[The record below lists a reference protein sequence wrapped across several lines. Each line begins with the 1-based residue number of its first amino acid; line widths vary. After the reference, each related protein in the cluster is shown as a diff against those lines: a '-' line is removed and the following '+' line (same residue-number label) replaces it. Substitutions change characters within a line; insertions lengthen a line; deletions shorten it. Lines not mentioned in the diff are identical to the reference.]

1 MFKKIAGI
9 TAGLLLA
16 VGAVSAATPAIA
28 TDQAPK
34 SNTAIVAVW
43 DW

>member
-16 VGAVSAATPAIA
+16 VGAVSAATPAVA
-28 TDQAPK
+28 ADQSQQ
-34 SNTAIVAVW
+34 SNAIVTAAW

>member
-16 VGAVSAATPAIA
+16 VGAVSAAAPAVA
-28 TDQAPK
+28 ADQGQQ
-34 SNTAIVAVW
+34 SNAIVTAAW